1 MPRILVDTRLLD
13 ALVLGSRCEPRAR
26 VLDPEQLAARAD
38 RIRASGV
45 LGRSGQL
52 SRLFDYLVECSV
64 LGKSP
69 KEIDIAVEALGRGAE
84 FDVTQDAVVRVYVH
98 KLRRRLEEY
107 YNGPGSGETQRI
119 VMARGEYRLSLES
132 QEAAVEAPAAPVAP
146 PARAPVRKWLV
157 VALAFSLILNL
168 ALLIFGHFRQSPA
181 DASLARVRANPV
193 WAPLL
198 ADDLPIVVVVGDYYI
213 FGETDDSMNVTRM
226 IREFSINSHRELE
239 EYTQDHPEVADRYM
253 DLGLSYLPT
262 SVAPALRELMPVLA
276 PAGKRLRVVL
286 ASEMTP
292 DLLTRADIVYVGYLS
307 GLGMLRRV
315 VFSGSQFAIGETYD
329 EIIDRKSG
337 HHYISQS
344 SSLWRGE
351 PSYRDY
357 GYFATFAGANGNH
370 VVVVAGTRDVA
381 LTNTAETAARPESL
395 QVLATAANG
404 RRDFEALYEVYG
416 MEGTNVASKLL
427 TTAPLN
433 TAALWRN

>member
-1 MPRILVDTRLLD
+1 
-13 ALVLGSRCEPRAR
+13 

-38 RIRASGV
+38 RIRASGL

-98 KLRRRLEEY
+98 KLRRRLEEF

-119 VMARGEYRLSLES
+119 VIARGEYRLSLES
-132 QEAAVEAPAAPVAP
+132 NPTTEERATPP
-146 PARAPVRKWLV
+146 PAVARPVGPVRKWLLA
-157 VALAFSLILNL
+157 ALIVSLALNL
-168 ALLIFGHFRQSPA
+168 AFLMFGHFRQSPA
-181 DASLARVRANPV
+181 EASLARVRADPV

-307 GLGMLRRV
+307 ALGMLRHV
-315 VFSGSQFAIGETYD
+315 VFSGSQFAIGDTYD
-329 EIIDRKSG
+329 ELIDRKSG
-337 HHYISQS
+337 HHYVSQS
-344 SSLWRGE
+344 SSLWRGD

-357 GYFATFAGANGNH
+357 GYFSTFAGANGNH
-370 VVVVAGTRDVA
+370 IVVVAGTRDVA
-381 LTNTAETAARPESL
+381 LTNTAETATHPQSL
-395 QVLATAANG
+395 QALTTAANG

-427 TTAPLN
+427 TTVPLN

>member
-1 MPRILVDTRLLD
+1 M
-13 ALVLGSRCEPRAR
+13 
-26 VLDPEQLAARAD
+26 LDPEQLAARAD
-38 RIRASGV
+38 RIRASGL

-98 KLRRRLEEY
+98 KLRRRLEEF

-119 VMARGEYRLSLES
+119 VIARGEYRLSLES
-132 QEAAVEAPAAPVAP
+132 NPVTTEPEVATPVAAAPS
-146 PARAPVRKWLV
+146 RPVMRKWL
-157 VALAFSLILNL
+157 LAAFIVSLALNL
-168 ALLIFGHFRQSPA
+168 ALLILGHFRQSPA
-181 DASLARVRANPV
+181 EVSLAHVRADAV

-307 GLGMLRRV
+307 ALGMLRHV
-315 VFSGSQFAIGETYD
+315 VFSGSQFAIGDTYD
-329 EIIDRKSG
+329 ELIDRKSG
-337 HHYISQS
+337 HHYVSQS
-344 SSLWRGE
+344 SSLWRGD

-357 GYFATFAGANGNH
+357 GYFSTFAGANGNH
-370 VVVVAGTRDVA
+370 IVVVAGTRDVA
-381 LTNTAETAARPESL
+381 LTNTAEAATHPQSL
-395 QVLATAANG
+395 QALATAANG

-427 TTAPLN
+427 TTVPLN

>member
-1 MPRILVDTRLLD
+1 M
-13 ALVLGSRCEPRAR
+13 
-26 VLDPEQLAARAD
+26 LDPEQLAARAD
-38 RIRASGV
+38 RIRASGL

-98 KLRRRLEEY
+98 KLRRRLEEF

-119 VMARGEYRLSLES
+119 VIARGEYRLSFES
-132 QEAAVEAPAAPVAP
+132 NQAAAEKP
-146 PARAPVRKWLV
+146 PASEVAIPVVRPAGAVRKWLIAALV
-157 VALAFSLILNL
+157 VSLALNL
-168 ALLIFGHFRQSPA
+168 ALFVFGHFRRSPA
-181 DASLARVRANPV
+181 EASLVRVRADPV

-307 GLGMLRRV
+307 ALGMLRHV
-315 VFSGSQFAIGETYD
+315 VFSGSQFAIGDTYD
-329 EIIDRKSG
+329 ELIDRKSG
-337 HHYISQS
+337 HHYVSQS
-344 SSLWRGE
+344 SSLWRGD

-357 GYFATFAGANGNH
+357 GYFSTFAGANGNH
-370 VVVVAGTRDVA
+370 IVVVAGTRDVA
-381 LTNTAETAARPESL
+381 LTNTAEAATHPQSL
-395 QVLATAANG
+395 QALATAANDH
-404 RRDFEALYEVYG
+404 RDFEALYEVYG

-427 TTAPLN
+427 TTVPLN